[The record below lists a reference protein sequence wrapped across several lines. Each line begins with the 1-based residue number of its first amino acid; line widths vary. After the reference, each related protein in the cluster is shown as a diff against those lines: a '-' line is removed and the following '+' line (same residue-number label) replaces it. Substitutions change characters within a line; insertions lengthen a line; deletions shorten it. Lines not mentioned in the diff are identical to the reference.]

1 MQHLSTERLLEKY
14 NTWSAKLETATT
26 RTDKK
31 NALGMKEMFKETL
44 RNRNINL

>member
-1 MQHLSTERLLEKY
+1 MQHLSTDRLLEKY

-31 NALGMKEMFKETL
+31 NALGMIEMFKQTL
-44 RNRNINL
+44 RNRNINP

>member
-1 MQHLSTERLLEKY
+1 MQHLSTERLLEFY

-31 NALGMKEMFKETL
+31 NALDMKEMFRQTL
-44 RNRNINL
+44 SNRNINM